1 MMTNDDYQHFVCIVA
16 GENPEK
22 LMEPYDNTKV
32 VEPYVKQYYKHAGK
46 IKEKNINFY
55 EAILKKKKK
64 NNIDKD
70 ALREIIIDL
79 KSLTDIEFYEELTK
93 GLVIDAET
101 GNALSTENENGKY
114 SYFQLGKLLSI
125 PFLLKDG
132 REVFQA
138 KKSDIDWDKI
148 HLGGGDVY
156 RRVWEMVMEN
166 SAPTTDYEKQLFDN
180 MKDKITYFQKFE
192 TKENYVISN
201 TAFWGYAFLSE
212 KTGWVDASYT
222 NDQFVWMAEYYNMFI
237 KNLPDD
243 TLLTIYECKKQIS
256 KGETNSTKLKMGSLS
271 VPHFLF
277 TEFYQISP
285 NIALSS
291 KPILSLSSVSA
302 ILISFSVPTR

>member
-32 VEPYVKQYYKHAGK
+32 VEPYVKYYYKDAGK
-46 IKEKNINFY
+46 LKEKFIEFY
-55 EAILKKKKK
+55 EAIL
-64 NNIDKD
+64 NSDEETNIDKD

-114 SYFQLGKLLSI
+114 SYFQLGKLFSI

-166 SAPTTDYEKQLFDN
+166 SAPITDYEKQLFDN

-201 TAFWGYAFLSE
+201 TAFWGYAFVSD
-212 KTGWVDASYT
+212 KVGWIDASEAES
-222 NDQFVWMAEYYNMFI
+222 QFSWMSCFYDMFI

-243 TLLTIYECKKQIS
+243 TLLTIYECKK
-256 KGETNSTKLKMGSLS
+256 
-271 VPHFLF
+271 
-277 TEFYQISP
+277 
-285 NIALSS
+285 
-291 KPILSLSSVSA
+291 
-302 ILISFSVPTR
+302 

>member
-32 VEPYVKQYYKHAGK
+32 VEPYVKYYYKDAGK
-46 IKEKNINFY
+46 LKEKFIEFY
-55 EAILKKKKK
+55 EAIL
-64 NNIDKD
+64 NSDEETNIDKD

-114 SYFQLGKLLSI
+114 SYFQLGKLFSI

-148 HLGGGDVY
+148 HLGGGDIY
-156 RRVWEMVMEN
+156 RRAWEMVMEN
-166 SAPTTDYEKQLFDN
+166 SAPTTDYEKQIFDN
-180 MKDKITYFQKFE
+180 MKDKTP
-192 TKENYVISN
+192 
-201 TAFWGYAFLSE
+201 SE
-212 KTGWVDASYT
+212 KLNETEREELIRLREE
-222 NDQFVWMAEYYNMFI
+222 NKCIKAEISVI
-237 KNLPDD
+237 KKEIALREKRNAAQLKA
-243 TLLTIYECKKQIS
+243 KKQ
-256 KGETNSTKLKMGSLS
+256 
-271 VPHFLF
+271 
-277 TEFYQISP
+277 Q
-285 NIALSS
+285 SS
-291 KPILSLSSVSA
+291 KNSKKKD
-302 ILISFSVPTR
+302 TN